1 MNVVAEYIFKIQS
14 IGYRPPMERVAYYL
28 LPVIPAIIFFT
39 SIVLAYKGLKI
50 RKFLYAFGFVAL
62 LLAVVFFL
70 KIQLP
75 GHRTEYWGWEGIRV
89 WGIVPSQETAVVMF
103 VSDFAAVAMAL
114 VGRAIGK
121 VIRKHATNSRRS

>member
-1 MNVVAEYIFKIQS
+1 
-14 IGYRPPMERVAYYL
+14 MEEVPLGQELSR
-28 LPVIPAIIFFT
+28 
-39 SIVLAYKGLKI
+39 YKGLKI

>member
-1 MNVVAEYIFKIQS
+1 MASALVNTGTADLVGAKISELLGSNPSNV
-14 IGYRPPMERVAYYL
+14 
-28 LPVIPAIIFFT
+28 
-39 SIVLAYKGLKI
+39 
-50 RKFLYAFGFVAL
+50 

>member
-14 IGYRPPMERVAYYL
+14 IWYRPPMERVAYYL
-28 LPVIPAIIFFT
+28 LPVIPVIIFFT
-39 SIVLAYKGLKI
+39 SIVLAYKGQKI
-50 RKFLYAFGFVAL
+50 RKFLYAFDFVAP

-75 GHRTEYWGWEGIRV
+75 GNRTEYWGWEGIRV

-121 VIRKHATNSRRS
+121 VIRKRAANSRRS

>member
-14 IGYRPPMERVAYYL
+14 IGYRPPMERMAYYL
-28 LPVIPAIIFFT
+28 LPVIPVIIFFT
-39 SIVLAYKGLKI
+39 SIVLAYKGQKI
-50 RKFLYAFGFVAL
+50 RKFLYAFGFVAP

-89 WGIVPSQETAVVMF
+89 WGDRT
-103 VSDFAAVAMAL
+103 VS
-114 VGRAIGK
+114 G
-121 VIRKHATNSRRS
+121 NCSRNVRLGSCGCSDGFGWTSYWEGYQKARH